1 MNIRE
6 HREAK
11 LLEYLEKLNLGQKNV
26 DLAAAYLSSD
36 PEDLSILEQMD
47 HVDLKRTMYQTL
59 NTVEKYMAY
68 INKLDDQQMR
78 RFYRIMWA
86 IGKSTAGFVLTPYWG
101 EHRGVHHD
109 LRWRVEVLGKA
120 AVASLELERFAM
132 GNLRRER
139 MQWLYE
145 LAKLEPAAI
154 EEAQTHK
161 GTVAD
166 NMKTVAAAL
175 VVCGSKD
182 IECIRRNCAIILEN
196 SMDTLDKTLNW
207 LSPTDIQALAE
218 YIQKGDLDAPIPVEL
233 PQPTAANALLCRH
246 GDGYLVRMLG
256 FCSFMAMGKDARA
269 RCAFRIYARINP
281 HEALMGATYFC
292 PADHYLHLMEE
303 LLQDLPG
310 GSATM
315 LQWMGYDRQWIDENA
330 KRAIMRRCLGGVA
343 EAMKYVNPGQYM
355 TIIKYLPE
363 AEKFQGDEKERI
375 ITLLNSCITRGRDT
389 VQDFLLANGSLKN
402 SKMELDA
409 VTARSY
415 VSPSHA
421 AAAMVLYRMDYGWDD
436 FLCRCGVVLGAVFDG
451 NAFSSFL
458 SDMKADTAMKAASN
472 PGVYCYAV
480 MTPENLERFI
490 SELIAREVPLTDVL
504 NYAGLLHEHEYD
516 EKLKKE
522 ISIISAKMVRK
533 YEYIAELSETAK
545 NGNLFARLT
554 AIRTLYD
561 LAPDHPDAKLGVL
574 AAAGESAKAIK
585 AELVKLYVAQ
595 PEWVEDYQDLLN
607 SKKAAVRQL
616 AVEVLGRLGERE
628 ALEAALANEK
638 NAKVADAIRAVL
650 GAEAAPVSSG
660 DDLAAELIKG
670 NKLKKLTWLLNA
682 ALPALH
688 KKDGT
693 EAGDTVR
700 SAILVS
706 YCELGRIGRSDTAA
720 QLAAELD
727 TGDLEK
733 LALRVYDI
741 WYADGAQ
748 SRHKWV
754 LPFACVYGGAAITA
768 RLTKVIH
775 DWPEH
780 QRGAIACD
788 AVMALALSSD
798 PAAIVIVDSIS
809 RKFKFRQVKTAAAQ
823 ALENAA
829 SELGISAEELADRIV
844 PDLGFGKDGK
854 RTFDYGKR
862 SFTVRLIATLELEIT
877 NDQGKAVKN
886 MPAPGK
892 TDDPQAADAYE
903 DFKTMKKQ
911 IKTTV
916 TAQRA
921 RLEAALSVLRCW
933 DTDRWKALFVDN
945 PIMHQFAMSLIW
957 GIYEDG
963 KLTDTFR
970 YMEDGSFNTVDE
982 DEFDL
987 PENAKIGL
995 VHPVELDE
1003 ETLEGWKQQ
1012 LEDHEIKQSI
1022 EQLDRTV
1029 HTLDE
1034 SRAGEKSLEDF
1045 GGKQL
1050 NALSLSG
1057 KMLGQGWY
1065 RGSVQD
1071 GGAFYCFWRED
1082 KDLGI
1087 GAELRFS
1094 GTAVGYDDGENVT
1107 VYDAVFYRGTVSR
1120 GSYVYDTL
1128 QNEQLV
1134 PLGEVPTRYYS
1145 EIVHQITRATASSTE
1160 CDADWKKNRHDQ

>member
-1 MNIRE
+1 MNILDPQIESCIRQAFSFMPLTQKNQELFRE
-6 HREAK
+6 YVLLPKRDDALLAQAEPQNNFSSFSPFFYHPMYRIWTIRDDRSIMDR
-11 LLEYLEKLNLGQKNV
+11 LLEFLWSVGGV
-26 DLAAAYLSSD
+26 DTVNALLKADGRISD
-36 PEDLSILEQMD
+36 ADGGD
-47 HVDLKRTMYQTL
+47 
-59 NTVEKYMAY
+59 
-68 INKLDDQQMR
+68 
-78 RFYRIMWA
+78 
-86 IGKSTAGFVLTPYWG
+86 
-101 EHRGVHHD
+101 
-109 LRWRVEVLGKA
+109 WRAKVLGKVPA
-120 AVASLELERFAM
+120 AFLCAATAFESLYRTNRFVKWMAQAAQEDHTDLLNAQALCDKFPHAFALLSGVLLAFAGEESIRPLQREKLVENTIDAVPRILFGLPISQIRQMQEYIEKGDPAVAPPVLPSLQLPAVDIESAQFATWQAHLL
-132 GNLRRER
+132 LR
-139 MQWLYE
+139 
-145 LAKLEPAAI
+145 
-154 EEAQTHK
+154 TH
-161 GTVAD
+161 A
-166 NMKTVAAAL
+166 MAAL
-175 VVCGSKD
+175 LAAKED
-182 IECIRRNCAIILEN
+182 PRMHCALRFF
-196 SMDTLDKTLNW
+196 M
-207 LSPTDIQALAE
+207 
-218 YIQKGDLDAPIPVEL
+218 
-233 PQPTAANALLCRH
+233 
-246 GDGYLVRMLG
+246 MLHPRQI
-256 FCSFMAMGKDARA
+256 FKDAMD
-269 RCAFRIYARINP
+269 FLP
-281 HEALMGATYFC
+281 KTSVPE
-292 PADHYLHLMEE
+292 YLP
-303 LLQDLPG
+303 LLRDVLPG
-310 GSATM
+310 GGVTMILFAVHYSEYFQLCRAT
-315 LQWMGYDRQWIDENA
+315 
-330 KRAIMRRCLGGVA
+330 
-343 EAMKYVNPGQYM
+343 
-355 TIIKYLPE
+355 LP
-363 AEKFQGDEKERI
+363 
-375 ITLLNSCITRGRDT
+375 DT
-389 VQDFLLANGSLKN
+389 FDANF
-402 SKMELDA
+402 E
-409 VTARSY
+409 
-415 VSPSHA
+415 
-421 AAAMVLYRMDYGWDD
+421 AAMEHATPEEYLYLLDHEKHALSPAKIREKMVTSLVKCTHKADEGLARAYLTETGTLADTGARLRNVRPGLTKALDRCADLLRDYIHENGMDD
-436 FLCRCGVVLGAVFDG
+436 FSVRCAAFMGTMFNRSWLDNLCWMKGGKTDPEILPMLTRRFSECGLPALQILKIWSWVYENTYNDDYKGLIRKAVLALADPVHIPALEEAVKSG
-451 NAFSSFL
+451 TVFL
-458 SDMKADTAMKAASN
+458 RS
-472 PGVYCYAV
+472 
-480 MTPENLERFI
+480 
-490 SELIAREVPLTDVL
+490 
-504 NYAGLLHEHEYD
+504 AGLEMLADLSAEPGA
-516 EKLKKE
+516 KE
-522 ISIISAKMVRK
+522 
-533 YEYIAELSETAK
+533 
-545 NGNLFARLT
+545 
-554 AIRTLYD
+554 AI
-561 LAPDHPDAKLGVL
+561 L
-574 AAAGESAKAIK
+574 AATGDSSKQIREQVSKILGK
-585 AELVKLYVAQ
+585 H
-595 PEWVEDYQDLLN
+595 PEWTGDCKTLLN

-748 SRHKWV
+748 SRHKWG

-768 RLTKVIH
+768 RLTKAIH

-844 PDLGFGKDGK
+844 ADLGFGTDGK

-862 SFTVRLIATLELEIT
+862 SFTVRLTATLELEIT

-1128 QNEQLV
+1128 QAEQLV

-1145 EIVHQITRATASSTE
+1145 EIVHQLTRATASSTE
-1160 CDADWKKNRHDQ
+1160 CDAAWKKNRPDQ

>member
-1 MNIRE
+1 MNILDPQIESCIKQAFSFMPLTQKNQELFRE
-6 HREAK
+6 YILLPKRDDALLAQAEPQNNFSSFNPFFYHPMYRIWTIRDDRSVLDR
-11 LLEYLEKLNLGQKNV
+11 LLEFLWAVGGV
-26 DLAAAYLSSD
+26 D
-36 PEDLSILEQMD
+36 
-47 HVDLKRTMYQTL
+47 T
-59 NTVEKYMAY
+59 
-68 INKLDDQQMR
+68 
-78 RFYRIMWA
+78 
-86 IGKSTAGFVLTPYWG
+86 
-101 EHRGVHHD
+101 
-109 LRWRVEVLGKA
+109 
-120 AVASLELERFAM
+120 
-132 GNLRRER
+132 
-139 MQWLYE
+139 
-145 LAKLEPAAI
+145 
-154 EEAQTHK
+154 
-161 GTVAD
+161 
-166 NMKTVAAAL
+166 
-175 VVCGSKD
+175 
-182 IECIRRNCAIILEN
+182 
-196 SMDTLDKTLNW
+196 
-207 LSPTDIQALAE
+207 
-218 YIQKGDLDAPIPVEL
+218 
-233 PQPTAANALLCRH
+233 ANALLKAEGRLSDADG
-246 GDGYLVRMLG
+246 GDWRAKVLGKVPAAFLCAATAFESVYRTNRFVKWMAEAAQEDHIDLLKAQALCDKFPHAFALLSGVLLAFAGEESIKPFQREKLVQITLDAVPRILFGLPAAQIQQMKAYIEKGDPSVAPPVLPALQLPAVDIESAQFATWQAHLLLRTHAMAALLAAKEDPRLHCALRFFMMLPPRRIFEDALKYLPKASL
-256 FCSFMAMGKDARA
+256 
-269 RCAFRIYARINP
+269 P
-281 HEALMGATYFC
+281 E
-292 PADHYLHLMEE
+292 YLP
-303 LLQDLPG
+303 LLRDVLPG
-310 GSATM
+310 GVTMILFAVHYSEYFQLCRATLPDTFDANFEVAM
-315 LQWMGYDRQWIDENA
+315 EHATPEEFLYLLDHEKNALSPAKIREKMVTSLVKCTNKADEA
-330 KRAIMRRCLGGVA
+330 LARA
-343 EAMKYVNPGQYM
+343 
-355 TIIKYLPE
+355 YLTE
-363 AEKFQGDEKERI
+363 
-375 ITLLNSCITRGRDT
+375 T
-389 VQDFLLANGSLKN
+389 GSLADTDARLRNVRPGLTKA
-402 SKMELDA
+402 LDRCA
-409 VTARSY
+409 DLLR
-415 VSPSHA
+415 
-421 AAAMVLYRMDYGWDD
+421 DYIHENGMDD
-436 FLCRCGVVLGAVFDG
+436 FSVRCAAFMGTVFHRSWLDSLCWIRGGKVDGEILPKLTRRFCECGLPTDQILMIWDRDYESTY
-451 NAFSSFL
+451 N
-458 SDMKADTAMKAASN
+458 DDYKANIRKAALAVADPSRVKDIAGSMN
-472 PGVYCYAV
+472 QGSVFLRSVALEMLADLSAEPGA
-480 MTPENLERFI
+480 
-490 SELIAREVPLTDVL
+490 
-504 NYAGLLHEHEYD
+504 
-516 EKLKKE
+516 KE
-522 ISIISAKMVRK
+522 
-533 YEYIAELSETAK
+533 
-545 NGNLFARLT
+545 
-554 AIRTLYD
+554 AI
-561 LAPDHPDAKLGVL
+561 L
-574 AAAGESAKAIK
+574 AATGDSSKQIREQVSKI
-585 AELVKLYVAQ
+585 LVKH
-595 PEWVEDYQDLLN
+595 PEWTEDCKTLLN

-616 AVEVLGRLGERE
+616 AVEVLGRLEERQ
-628 ALEAALANEK
+628 ALEAALTTEK
-638 NAKVADAIRAVL
+638 NAKVSDAIRAVL
-650 GAEAAPVSSG
+650 GADAASVSSG
-660 DDLAAELIKG
+660 DDVAAELIKG

-682 ALPALH
+682 DLPTLH

-693 EAGDTVR
+693 EAVDTVR

-706 YCELGRIGRSDTAA
+706 YSELGRIGRSDTAA

-748 SRHKWV
+748 SKHKWV
-754 LPFACVYGGAAITA
+754 LPFACIYGGAAITA
-768 RLTKVIH
+768 RLTKAIH

-829 SELGISAEELADRIV
+829 SELDISAEELADRIV

-862 SFTVRLIATLELEIT
+862 SFTVRLTATLELEIT

-903 DFKTMKKQ
+903 EFKTMKKQ

-970 YMEDGSFNTVDE
+970 YMEDGSFNTVVE
-982 DEFDL
+982 DEFEL

-1003 ETLEGWKQQ
+1003 ETLDGWKQQ
-1012 LEDHEIKQSI
+1012 LEDYEIRQSI

-1034 SRAGEKSLEDF
+1034 SRAGEKTLEDF
-1045 GGKQL
+1045 GGKRL

-1057 KMLGQGWY
+1057 KMVGQGWY

-1082 KDLGI
+1082 KELGI

-1094 GTAVGYDDGENVT
+1094 GTAVGYDDGEDVT

-1128 QNEQLV
+1128 QSEQLV

-1145 EIVHQITRATASSTE
+1145 EIVHQLTRATASSNAR
-1160 CDADWKKNRHDQ
+1160 DADWKQNRHDQ